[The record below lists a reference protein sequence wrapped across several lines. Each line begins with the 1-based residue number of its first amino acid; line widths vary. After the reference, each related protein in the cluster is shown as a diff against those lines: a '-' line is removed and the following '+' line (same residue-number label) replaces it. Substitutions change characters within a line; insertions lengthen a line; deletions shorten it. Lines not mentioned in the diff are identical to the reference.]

1 MTSGESY
8 RLLYEISARNL
19 FDGYEEYI
27 RTEVSL
33 LTVFSN
39 SFSLWLSI
47 FSGFKLVFGFI
58 YENNFNNYKV
68 LQKILSKVD
77 KVNKNE
83 KNHIELSSDFSE
95 SNNLDKLIETQEGKN
110 IVINDDSL
118 EKII

>member
-8 RLLYEISARNL
+8 RLLYEISSRNL

-47 FSGFKLVFGFI
+47 FSWFKLVFGFI

-83 KNHIELSSDFSE
+83 KNYIE
-95 SNNLDKLIETQEGKN
+95 
-110 IVINDDSL
+110 
-118 EKII
+118 

>member
-1 MTSGESY
+1 MGVLFPEILSILDGMTSGELY

-47 FSGFKLVFGFI
+47 FSGFKLVT
-58 YENNFNNYKV
+58 Y
-68 LQKILSKVD
+68 LILLFHLHSK
-77 KVNKNE
+77 
-83 KNHIELSSDFSE
+83 
-95 SNNLDKLIETQEGKN
+95 TQ
-110 IVINDDSL
+110 L
-118 EKII
+118 